1 MTRSNG
7 WNRLLGVTVLVGLL
21 GGTCLAGAG
30 QTLPD
35 LSGVWVFAQVIGD
48 TVSLPFIGER
58 ARSTVNTLR
67 TVIIQD
73 GESLTAL
80 ERSCSTRVDY
90 GTNLVQTTIPPE
102 FLESMGVHER
112 SGSVSWGQRNGTAVV
127 EIVFPW
133 DVQVAGAALDDLEN
147 DPLPAKPDDPRV
159 VDQDEDGHPGVTVH
173 VSIFGLMKGDIYVAQ
188 RNRTRLVGTLVAPDT
203 IRGTIEWTAEQTVLG
218 ASASWLTQDQL
229 GIPDFDRSF
238 FIARRISPGLDC
250 SQIEALDLFTPLGLG
265 SPSPSSVGP

>member
-1 MTRSNG
+1 MKRSSG
-7 WNRLLGVTVLVGLL
+7 WKGWFGTAAVLGLLVGL
-21 GGTCLAGAG
+21 CFPGAG
-30 QTLPD
+30 QALPD

-67 TVIIQD
+67 TVITQD

-102 FLESMGVHER
+102 FLESMGVNER
-112 SGSVSWGQRNGTAVV
+112 SGTLSWVQRNGTAVV
-127 EIVFPW
+127 EVVFPW

-147 DPLPAKPDDPRV
+147 DPLPAEPDDPRV
-159 VDQDEDGHPGVTVH
+159 IDQDGDGHPGVTVH

-229 GIPDFDRSF
+229 GVPDFDRSF
-238 FIARRISPGLDC
+238 FIAKRISPGLDC
-250 SQIEALDLFTPLGLG
+250 SQIEALDLFTPLGLDL
-265 SPSPSSVGP
+265 PSPSNVGP